1 MPLQPIVP
9 ALILA
14 TTMSIMAMVWSVGA
28 GARSSSL
35 WAALAFAAVVVIAT
49 FLVNR
54 PAWASSPDMT
64 MDLRRDRAIDTAR
77 RNAWMMSSV
86 YAWGGLAILA
96 IYTLTEL
103 WWWHSWQYGGA
114 MLLVAAG
121 LFLFAHIMG
130 YRTSFLRS
138 DGARNAGAW
147 AAIAQA
153 TAAVGGLGFLVAT
166 GKLGSIKPD
175 WPANHVF
182 LAGGLALIAISV
194 MSAATHFHAKSELAQ
209 G

>member
-14 TTMSIMAMVWSVGA
+14 TTMSIMSMVWSVGA

-54 PAWASSPDMT
+54 PAWTSSPDMT
-64 MDLRRDRAIDTAR
+64 LDLRRDRAIDTAR

-114 MLLVAAG
+114 MLVVAAG

-130 YRTSFLRS
+130 YKTSVLRS
-138 DGARNAGAW
+138 DGVRNAGAW

-153 TAAVGGLGFLVAT
+153 TAAAGGLGFLIAT
-166 GKLGSIKPD
+166 GKLGSVKPD

-182 LAGGLALIAISV
+182 LAGGLALIAISAI
-194 MSAATHFHAKSELAQ
+194 SAATHFHAKSEIAK